1 MFEAS
6 YGQIS
11 EAIRALMKRAIKSG
25 DVRKD
30 IDPIDLL
37 WFFFRKGC
45 LGFYKYRRCRTVG
58 SLTVHVR
65 NRSSTWLS
73 AMVIRSC

>member
-6 YGQIS
+6 YGRIS

-37 WFFFRKGC
+37 WFFFAKDAW
-45 LGFYKYRRCRTVG
+45 GFT
-58 SLTVHVR
+58 
-65 NRSSTWLS
+65 STEGDARL
-73 AMVIRSC
+73 AH